1 MEVEDALIRSSIE
14 GPPTSI
20 SEASD
25 FAQETKVYNPAE
37 PRVPAGSGA
46 VSGEWT
52 RGFSLVE
59 ELSESAAAFLSRLA
73 LGFLEPEVGAAA
85 VALGLLFVPSPNDNR
100 VEGEVSGVPGLTYTW
115 NHDETE
121 LHFTYDDGGA
131 VPRTFTAHL
140 EDDQFVDDQ
149 GRVVGRT
156 LPGRSVVI
164 DPAAISSDLVD
175 QDEPKLCPAPGPDK
189 PGGSEPGRDYEDYVK
204 TVVNPDNPTPRGLG
218 YQLPN
223 TKQDGTL
230 VYYDDCQHATG
241 MMVEAKG
248 NYAGVLAFPQGEAS
262 IAEDWLDQSSAQIA
276 ASGGRTVRWYFAEP
290 AVADFARKLFENFGG
305 GRDRIE
311 IVVLPWPG
319 SRQ

>member
-1 MEVEDALIRSSIE
+1 VIHQFWRLSEAGPGNLGVAFTDDGLLLGRTPLIERRDRRFIVRERAEIEKLLKHVLLKDTTIDRLMPGLATVASALNADDPCLARIAAVHLKIPDIPSLSARDQMEVEDALIRSSIE

-175 QDEPKLCPAPGPDK
+175 QDEPKLCPAPGPD
-189 PGGSEPGRDYEDYVK
+189 
-204 TVVNPDNPTPRGLG
+204 NP
-218 YQLPN
+218 
-223 TKQDGTL
+223 
-230 VYYDDCQHATG
+230 A
-241 MMVEAKG
+241 
-248 NYAGVLAFPQGEAS
+248 
-262 IAEDWLDQSSAQIA
+262 A
-276 ASGGRTVRWYFAEP
+276 ASRAEIT
-290 AVADFARKLFENFGG
+290 K
-305 GRDRIE
+305 IM
-311 IVVLPWPG
+311 
-319 SRQ
+319 